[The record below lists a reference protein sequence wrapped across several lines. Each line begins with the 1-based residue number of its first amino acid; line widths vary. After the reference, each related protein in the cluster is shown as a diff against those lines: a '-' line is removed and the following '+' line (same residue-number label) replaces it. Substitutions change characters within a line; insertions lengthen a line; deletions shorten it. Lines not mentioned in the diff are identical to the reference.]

1 LVRWLVDSSAVMLSA
16 AALMAPVPAAPKS
29 SLEVLLETI
38 KKRDEQPK
46 DEPPALPARPTC
58 RGRLPRARR
67 SPTPPRVENG
77 VAEQGAVVD
86 TAMADKKPEVVSV
99 KKPEIEKEKTP
110 EVKKEIGE
118 QEAKAGNVVNGRI
131 FGAKRKICSVEP
143 LDESQYVENF
153 NEASKDTMACSKE
166 PSSPYFSSA
175 RAKRNGK
182 PMFTDSM
189 DYVLQK
195 VRISFIVKSMRFI
208 LFPCVRSNRQYIG
221 TSPICLYRRE
231 YFSLL

>member
-1 LVRWLVDSSAVMLSA
+1 MLSA

-67 SPTPPRVENG
+67 SPTPPRVHLENG
-77 VAEQGAVVD
+77 VAEQGAVVLD
-86 TAMADKKPEVVSV
+86 TVMADKKTEVVSEKKPEV
-99 KKPEIEKEKTP
+99 LNEKKPEIEKEKTP
-110 EVKKEIGE
+110 EVKKEIAV
-118 QEAKAGNVVNGRI
+118 QEAKEGKAVNGRI
-131 FGAKRKICSVEP
+131 FGAKRKLRSVEP
-143 LDESQYVENF
+143 QDESPYVENL
-153 NEASKDTMACSKE
+153 NEVSKDAVACNKE
-166 PSSPYFSSA
+166 PPSPYCCSA

-182 PMFTDSM
+182 PVFTDSM

-195 VRISFIVKSMRFI
+195 VRISFIVNYMRFI
-208 LFPCVRSNRQYIG
+208 LFSCVQSNRQHMA
-221 TSPICLYRRE
+221 TSSICLR
-231 YFSLL
+231 F

>member
-1 LVRWLVDSSAVMLSA
+1 MLSA

-67 SPTPPRVENG
+67 SPTPPRVHLENG
-77 VAEQGAVVD
+77 LSEEGAVVD
-86 TAMADKKPEVVSV
+86 TVMADKKPEVVNE
-99 KKPEIEKEKTP
+99 KKPEIEEEKTP
-110 EVKKEIGE
+110 EVKKEIGV
-118 QEAKAGNVVNGRI
+118 QEAKEGKVANSFT
-131 FGAKRKICSVEP
+131 FGAKRKLSSVEP
-143 LDESQYVENF
+143 LDESPYVENF
-153 NEASKDTMACSKE
+153 NAESKDTMACKE
-166 PSSPYFSSA
+166 PPSPYCSSA

-182 PMFTDSM
+182 PVFTDTM

-195 VRISFIVKSMRFI
+195 KLHVWCSASDKKWELGQVQSISGDDVDI
-208 LFPCVRSNRQYIG
+208 LLVNGEVSFM
-221 TSPICLYRRE
+221 
-231 YFSLL
+231 LL

>member
-1 LVRWLVDSSAVMLSA
+1 
-16 AALMAPVPAAPKS
+16 MAPVPAAPKS

-77 VAEQGAVVD
+77 VAEQGAV
-86 TAMADKKPEVVSV
+86 AMADKKPEVVSE

-110 EVKKEIGE
+110 EVEKEIGG
-118 QEAKAGNVVNGRI
+118 QETKEGNVVNGRI

-143 LDESQYVENF
+143 LDESQYAENF

-166 PSSPYFSSA
+166 PPSPYFSSA

-182 PMFTDSM
+182 PVFTDSM

-195 VRISFIVKSMRFI
+195 VRISFIVKSM
-208 LFPCVRSNRQYIG
+208 
-221 TSPICLYRRE
+221 
-231 YFSLL
+231 